1 MTAECLALVAADGPT
16 VVEGPF
22 ARNRLILA
30 ALAEATGRPV
40 EASTN
45 ATGTSAGAALLALG
59 PDAVVTVRGLE
70 PGPSEPVPG
79 FAAYMA
85 DWRAALPPP

>member
-1 MTAECLALVAADGPT
+1 MTAECLALIAADGPT

-22 ARNRLILA
+22 ARNRVILA
-30 ALAEATGRPV
+30 ALAELTGRPV

-59 PDAVVTVRGLE
+59 PDATVTLGGIDRGPW
-70 PGPSEPVPG
+70 PGIPG
-79 FAAYMA
+79 FADYAA
-85 DWRAALPPP
+85 AWKAALPPP